1 MKQQSIEQG
10 RDRETGQRRPLWS
23 VFIKLQKVRL
33 LNVYLLI
40 VSRFVWFMI
49 LLWPLAKQVSNNWTV
64 GKLCVYCSQLVGMI
78 NRDICSVGHA
88 YTLVPALESITA
100 ECQILLWSPFSRAK
114 KKWNA
119 IYNQTF
125 RITTARV
132 ISWLDYVQ
140 WLTKSLT
147 SNEEVERGT
156 VKIPTL
162 VFFFSR

>member
-23 VFIKLQKVRL
+23 VFIKLQKLRL

-49 LLWPLAKQVSNNWTV
+49 LLWPLAKQVANNCTV

-114 KKWNA
+114 KKMKCNIQPNIPYYHCKSHFVTWLCPMADKIVDLQWGGGERNRENPNA
-119 IYNQTF
+119 CI
-125 RITTARV
+125 
-132 ISWLDYVQ
+132 
-140 WLTKSLT
+140 
-147 SNEEVERGT
+147 
-156 VKIPTL
+156 
-162 VFFFSR
+162 FFSR